1 VNSLELDKYIK
12 KAILPLYPDVA
23 DVPGK
28 RVLLK
33 VDSGPGRM
41 NVDMLA
47 SLRLLG
53 VYLAPGVPNTTH
65 VTQETD
71 QNYGLYK
78 SIYRSNL
85 RALVEARQARRKTI
99 AVSDLPLLVFGGYDY
114 ITKCRLSNA
123 FERAFSQERN
133 LACWKKCG
141 AVPLTRLPLES
152 SQVRHELTFE
162 GNVDSKE
169 SQRLRDLAQANQI
182 HCDILTTN
190 GFYGGAL
197 NKGAPKM
204 KKKLSA
210 VSVPQSKERITA
222 IRNAKASGQLFH
234 ATGGR
239 HLNSDD
245 FFQARAQVILNS
257 KE

>member
-1 VNSLELDKYIK
+1 VISLCLCSEDTITLPNADCRMHLKGPSRK
-12 KAILPLYPDVA
+12 KGTLH
-23 DVPGK
+23 
-28 RVLLK
+28 R
-33 VDSGPGRM
+33 
-41 NVDMLA
+41 
-47 SLRLLG
+47 
-53 VYLAPGVPNTTH
+53 
-65 VTQETD
+65 
-71 QNYGLYK
+71 
-78 SIYRSNL
+78 
-85 RALVEARQARRKTI
+85 
-99 AVSDLPLLVFGGYDY
+99 
-114 ITKCRLSNA
+114 
-123 FERAFSQERN
+123 
-133 LACWKKCG
+133 CWKKCG